1 MAERRANDFYQTPQK
16 VIDALLNNYEID
28 EEKQCYILE
37 PCAGDGA
44 IIKELQREGYCN
56 IKAIEIRPEETQNLN
71 ELVGYG
77 RFAIA
82 DFLTMSEKHTGR
94 PDVIITNPP
103 FSLAMEILEKSMK
116 IVSEKGKVIL
126 LLRLGFLASD
136 KRFDFMRENPPTD
149 MFVLHKRPSFTGK
162 GTDSQEYGWF
172 VWDKDK
178 QTQSIKII

>member
-1 MAERRANDFYQTPQK
+1 
-16 VIDALLNNYEID
+16 
-28 EEKQCYILE
+28 
-37 PCAGDGA
+37 
-44 IIKELQREGYCN
+44 
-56 IKAIEIRPEETQNLN
+56 
-71 ELVGYG
+71 
-77 RFAIA
+77 
-82 DFLTMSEKHTGR
+82 MSEKHTGR

-136 KRFDFMRENPPTD
+136 KRFDFMRGNPPTD